1 MVEIS
6 WKNASQ
12 VFCRLPDTILAAQL
26 PWGGSRGA
34 LPLRTPFLSL
44 LEAWAGGRPTLE
56 REASPRGWRGLICL
70 EGETPGP
77 AGCSRVH
84 LPPPTLVPGKDSEQ
98 VESMDLETA
107 VFLFLLE
114 EK

>member
-1 MVEIS
+1 MPCPS
-6 WKNASQ
+6 GPPS
-12 VFCRLPDTILAAQL
+12 CP
-26 PWGGSRGA
+26 
-34 LPLRTPFLSL
+34 L

-56 REASPRGWRGLICL
+56 REASPRGWKGLICL

-84 LPPPTLVPGKDSEQ
+84 LSPPTLVPGKDSEQ
-98 VESMDLETA
+98 VESMDLETV